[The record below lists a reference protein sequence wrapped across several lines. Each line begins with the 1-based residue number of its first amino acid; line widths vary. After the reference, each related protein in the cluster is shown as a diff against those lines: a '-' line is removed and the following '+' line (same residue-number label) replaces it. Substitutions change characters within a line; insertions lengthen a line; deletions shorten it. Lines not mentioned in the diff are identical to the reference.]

1 MNTIS
6 RNPYL
11 RGRLSTVDLLVLTS
25 LDQLNFILKI
35 IFTFFNEEVKEVNC
49 TEFSPSVSVPW
60 LKLIF

>member
-11 RGRLSTVDLLVLTS
+11 RGRLSMVDLLVLTS

-35 IFTFFNEEVKEVNC
+35 IFTFFDEEVKEVNC
-49 TEFSPSVSVPW
+49 TESSPSVSVPW